1 MGYEVEDLVRV
12 GMVSGL
18 GRTRYKQ
25 LVERFGSWTRATQ
38 SSVGELMAV
47 RGINADIAAAI
58 RRSPELDAAVEIE
71 AARKLGV
78 KLIAYTDAEYPANL
92 RPIYD
97 APLLLYA
104 MGSVEER
111 DRIAIAVV
119 GARNASFYGLS
130 QAERLAYGL
139 ARAGFCIVSG
149 LAYGIDAAAH
159 KAALKAGGRT
169 IAVLGSGLKNI
180 YPPEHAELARSVAA
194 HGAVISELPLDTPP
208 APQNFPP
215 RNRIISG
222 LSLGVVVVEARRT
235 SGALITARWA
245 MEMGKE
251 VYAVPGQINDPRSRG
266 CHALLKDGAKLV
278 ESVEDIVEELGPL
291 AESIDLRAG
300 DETEQYAPSPRAQNL
315 SEVEKKVY
323 AAVGASPLTADEV
336 GASSQTNA
344 AGTLAA
350 LLGLEIAGL
359 VKQLPGKRFVR
370 TSGGGARS

>member
-1 MGYEVEDLVRV
+1 MALGQVEDLIRV

-38 SSVGELMAV
+38 APVGELTAV
-47 RGINADIAAAI
+47 RGISPEIAAAI
-58 RRSPELDAAVEIE
+58 RRSPELDAAAEIE
-71 AARKLGV
+71 AAQKLGV
-78 KLIAYTDAEYPANL
+78 KLIAFTDAEYPENL
-92 RPIYD
+92 RPIDD

-104 MGSVEER
+104 MGTVEER
-111 DRIAIAVV
+111 DRIAIAIV
-119 GARNASFYGLS
+119 GARQCSFYGLS

-169 IAVLGSGLKNI
+169 IAVLGSGLKNV
-180 YPPEHAELARSVAA
+180 YPPENADLAKQIAE
-194 HGAVISELPLDTPP
+194 HGAVLSELPLDAPP

-222 LSLGVVVVEARRT
+222 LSLGVVVVEARQT

-291 AESIDLRAG
+291 AESIDLRSDDLTPTHVSEAR
-300 DETEQYAPSPRAQNL
+300 TRNL
-315 SEVEKKVY
+315 SETEKKVY
-323 AAVGASPLTADEV
+323 EAVGTSPLTPDEV
-336 GASSQTNA
+336 SA
-344 AGTLAA
+344 AAKTSAAATLAA

-370 TSGGGARS
+370 TSH

>member
-1 MGYEVEDLVRV
+1 MGLSDVEDLIRV

-18 GRTRYKQ
+18 GRARYKQ
-25 LVERFGSWTRATQ
+25 LIERFGSWTQVMKA
-38 SSVGELMAV
+38 SVGELMTV
-47 RGINADIAAAI
+47 PHINAEIAGAI
-58 RRSPELDAAVEIE
+58 RRSPELDAGAEIE
-71 AARKLGV
+71 AAQKLGV
-78 KLIAYTDAEYPANL
+78 KLIAYTDPEYPANL
-92 RPIYD
+92 RPIDD
-97 APLLLYA
+97 APLLLYS
-104 MGSVEER
+104 MGTMEER
-111 DRIAIAVV
+111 DRIAIAMV
-119 GARNASFYGLS
+119 GARNCSFYGLS

-180 YPPEHAELARSVAA
+180 YPPEHVALAKQIAE

-208 APQNFPP
+208 VASNFPP

-222 LSLGVVVVEARRT
+222 LSLGVVVVEARQA

-278 ESVEDIVEELGPL
+278 ESIEDIVEELGPL
-291 AESIDLRAG
+291 ADSIDLRAG
-300 DETEQYAPSPRAQNL
+300 EGPAPAEGPRAQNL
-315 SEVEKKVY
+315 SEVE
-323 AAVGASPLTADEV
+323 
-336 GASSQTNA
+336 
-344 AGTLAA
+344 
-350 LLGLEIAGL
+350 
-359 VKQLPGKRFVR
+359 
-370 TSGGGARS
+370 